1 MCWNHKQTNVM
12 QFYDKFFHKNIASG
26 PEYACSCCDQL
37 WYNFGSDSNLK
48 KGKFPSCST
57 ANNSGFPYKPDHLVY
72 PSCKSLELPRGGHCL
87 FMKTLSIIISSDVNS
102 ISLSPKANKQI
113 TNHSHKT

>member
-72 PSCKSLELPRGGHCL
+72 PSCKSLELPRGGQ
-87 FMKTLSIIISSDVNS
+87 LSIHENIVKNYIKWCKFNFIVS
-102 ISLSPKANKQI
+102 QGQ
-113 TNHSHKT
+113 

>member
-48 KGKFPSCST
+48 QGKFPSCST

-72 PSCKSLELPRGGHCL
+72 PSCKSLELPRGGQ
-87 FMKTLSIIISSDVNS
+87 LSIHENIVNNYIKWCKFNFIVS
-102 ISLSPKANKQI
+102 QGQ
-113 TNHSHKT
+113 